1 MFGKKEKEEKIKL
14 SKDSYK
20 KAKSFL
26 RYMKPYSATY
36 SIGWVFLILSSV
48 TAMLFPLLM
57 GRLLGNDNPTGSN
70 MPSIDLPT
78 LSVTGVFI
86 LLIIV
91 FAAQSIF
98 SFFRVVLFSSVTENT
113 LKDIKMK
120 AFSQFVNFPIAF
132 YNKNKVGELTSRIA
146 TDINL
151 LQGVLN
157 TTIAEFFR
165 QFITI
170 ILGVSYI
177 VYTSPSLA
185 LWMLAVIP
193 IVIVIAIVFGSKVK
207 KLSKKAQDESAKS
220 NTILEEV
227 LMGIVNVKAFTN
239 ETYELGRYNTKVDN
253 VKKLSIKS
261 GLLRGAF
268 VSFIMFFMFG
278 AIVFIIW
285 KAKSMVGIEIT
296 ENEFY
301 SFIFFTI
308 FVGASFGSLPNL
320 YADIQKAIG
329 ASEHLISLIEE
340 ETEATDQPNT
350 LNNFKGKVAFNN
362 VHFSYPSRK
371 EVGVLKGISFECKA
385 GETTALVG
393 SSGTGKTTIS
403 SLLMKFYAI
412 DKGEIKFDNTDIS
425 SIKNE
430 SLRSQIAIVPQEVIL
445 FGGTIKENIAYG
457 NLEATD
463 EQINEAAK
471 KANALD
477 FISKFPKGMETL
489 VGDRGIQL
497 SGGQKQRVAIARA
510 VLKNPKI
517 LILDEATSALD
528 TESEKLVQ
536 DALDKLMENRTSFVI
551 AHRLSTIKKAD
562 TILVLEDGKIA
573 QNGKH
578 DDLISDK
585 NGIYY
590 KLNNTQL
597 S

>member
-1 MFGKKEKEEKIKL
+1 MFERKEKGEKIKL
-14 SKDSYK
+14 SKDAYK
-20 KAKSFL
+20 KAKNFL
-26 RYMKPYSATY
+26 KYMKPYKVTY

-57 GRLLGNDNPTGSN
+57 GKLLGNDNPTGN
-70 MPSIDLPT
+70 NIPSMDLPT
-78 LSVTGVFI
+78 LSITGVFI

-91 FAAQSIF
+91 FAAQSVF
-98 SFFRVVLFSSVTENT
+98 SFFRVVLFSSVTERT
-113 LKDIKMK
+113 LKDIKLK
-120 AFSQFVNFPIAF
+120 AFSQFVNFPIEF

-170 ILGVSYI
+170 IIGVSYI
-177 VYTSPSLA
+177 IYTSPSLA

-193 IVIVIAIVFGSKVK
+193 IVIIIAIIFGSKVK

-220 NTILEEV
+220 NSILEEV

-239 ETYELGRYNTKVDN
+239 ETYELGRYNNKVEN

-296 ENEFY
+296 EDEFY

-329 ASEHLISLIEE
+329 ASEHLMTLIEE
-340 ETEATDQPNT
+340 DTEKSNQEHT
-350 LNNFKGKVAFNN
+350 LTHFKGN
-362 VHFSYPSRK
+362 VSFKDVRFSYPSRK
-371 EVGVLKGISFECKA
+371 EIEVLKGISFDCKA
-385 GETTALVG
+385 GTTTALVG
-393 SSGTGKTTIS
+393 SSGAGKSTIS
-403 SLLMKFYAI
+403 SLLLKFYDI
-412 DKGEIKFDNTDIS
+412 NNGEILFDDLNVSTIT
-425 SIKNE
+425 NQ
-430 SLRSQIAIVPQEVIL
+430 SLRSQIAVVPQDVIL
-445 FGGTIKENIAYG
+445 FGGSIKENIAYG
-457 NLEATD
+457 NLNASD
-463 EQINEAAK
+463 EDINEAAK

-477 FISKFPKGMETL
+477 FISKFPEGMDTL

-510 VLKNPKI
+510 ILKNPKI

-551 AHRLSTIKKAD
+551 AHRLSTIKNAD
-562 TILVLEDGKIA
+562 TILVLENGKIV
-573 QNGKH
+573 QNGTH
-578 DDLISDK
+578 SDLIKDS
-585 NGIYY
+585 NGVYF
-590 KLNNTQL
+590 KLNNMQI

>member
-393 SSGTGKTTIS
+393 SSGAGKTTIS

>member
-1 MFGKKEKEEKIKL
+1 MFGKKENKEKIKL

-20 KAKSFL
+20 KAKLFL
-26 RYMKPYSATY
+26 SYMKPYRVTY
-36 SIGWVFLILSSV
+36 AIGWIFLILSSV

-57 GRLLGNDNPTGSN
+57 GKLLGNDNPMGGNT
-70 MPSIDLPT
+70 PSINLDA
-78 LSVTGVFI
+78 LSITGVF
-86 LLIIV
+86 LSLIIV
-91 FAAQSIF
+91 FAGQSIF
-98 SFFRVVLFSSVTENT
+98 SFFRILLFSIVTEGT
-113 LKDIKMK
+113 LRDLKLK
-120 AFSQFVNFPIAF
+120 AFNQFIHFPIEF

-157 TTIAEFFR
+157 TTIAEFIR

-170 ILGVSYI
+170 GFGVTYI

-185 LWMLAVIP
+185 LWMLAIIP
-193 IVIVIAIVFGSKVK
+193 FVVLIAIIFGSKVK
-207 KLSKKAQDESAKS
+207 KLSKRAQDESAKS
-220 NTILEEV
+220 NSILEEV

-239 ETYELGRYNTKVDN
+239 ELYESNRFKLKIEN
-253 VKKLSIKS
+253 VRKLSIQS
-261 GLLRGAF
+261 GLIRGAF

-278 AIVFIIW
+278 AIVFIAW
-285 KAKSMVGIEIT
+285 KAKAMVGIEIT
-296 ENEFY
+296 ESEFY
-301 SFIFFTI
+301 SFVFFTI
-308 FVGASFGSLPNL
+308 FVGASLGSLPNL

-329 ASEHLISLIEE
+329 ASEHLMNLIEE
-340 ETEATDQPNT
+340 DVEVSNQPNELT
-350 LNNFKGKVAFNN
+350 NFKGDVAFKD
-362 VHFSYPSRK
+362 VKFAYPSRK
-371 EVGVLKGISFECKA
+371 EVQVLKGISFECKS

-393 SSGTGKTTIS
+393 SSGAGKSTIS
-403 SLLMKFYAI
+403 SLLLKFYDVDEGQI
-412 DKGEIKFDNTDIS
+412 LFDGIDIS
-425 SIKNE
+425 TIKNE
-430 SLRSQIAIVPQEVIL
+430 SLRSQIAVVPQEVIL

-457 NLEATD
+457 NLNATD
-463 EQINEAAK
+463 EEIMEAAK
-471 KANALD
+471 KANAFD
-477 FISKFPKGMETL
+477 FIEKFPDKMETL

-562 TILVLEDGKIA
+562 NILVLENGQIV
-573 QNGKH
+573 QSGKH
-578 DDLISDK
+578 EDLIAEN
-585 NGIYY
+585 NGVYF
-590 KLNNTQL
+590 KLNNMQL

>member
-1 MFGKKEKEEKIKL
+1 MFGKKEKDEKIKL

-26 RYMKPYSATY
+26 KFMKPYGTTY
-36 SIGWVFLILSSV
+36 SIGWIFLVLSSV

-78 LSVTGVFI
+78 LSITGVFI

-98 SFFRVVLFSSVTENT
+98 SFFRVVLFSSVTERT

-120 AFSQFVNFPIAF
+120 AFSQFVNFPIEF

-170 ILGVSYI
+170 ILGISYI

-220 NTILEEV
+220 NSILEEV
-227 LMGIVNVKAFTN
+227 LMGIINVKAFTN
-239 ETYELGRYNTKVDN
+239 ETYELGRYNTKVNN

-329 ASEHLISLIEE
+329 ASEHLMSLIEE
-340 ETEATDQPNT
+340 ETEVTNQPNT
-350 LNNFKGKVAFNN
+350 LADFNGNVAFNN

-371 EVGVLKGISFECKA
+371 EIEVLKGISFECKA

-393 SSGTGKTTIS
+393 SSGAGKSTIS

-412 DKGEIKFDNTDIS
+412 SKGAINFDGIDVSTIS
-425 SIKNE
+425 NE

-457 NLEATD
+457 NLNATD
-463 EQINEAAK
+463 DQINEAAQ

-477 FISKFPKGMETL
+477 FISKFPKGLETL

-562 TILVLEDGKIA
+562 TILVLENGKIV
-573 QNGKH
+573 QSGKH
-578 DDLISDK
+578 DDLITEKD
-585 NGIYY
+585 GIYY